1 MLTSF
6 GRFWAL
12 LLLLACGQALQGA
25 HAAYPSD
32 PYQLIELAAN
42 QTFQRLNKEQA
53 RIHQQPGYLREII
66 RVELMPYVDNRFAAY
81 KVIGSQIKNTTPA
94 QRDRF
99 VVAFTNYIISTYADA
114 LAKYEQ
120 QSIQV
125 EQAKPLDKKK
135 VVSVSVA
142 VLKPGAPNINVIFK
156 LRQNSKTGEWKAF
169 DMVAEGISLLSAKQT
184 ELGGLIRQQGIDA
197 VSQMLEEHNRKP
209 VQLPGKSS

>member
-1 MLTSF
+1 MLTSLS
-6 GRFWAL
+6 RLWAL
-12 LLLLACGQALQGA
+12 LLLLVCVQQLQVA
-25 HAAYPSD
+25 QAAYPSD

-42 QTFQRLNKEQA
+42 KTFQRLSREQA

-94 QRDRF
+94 QRERF
-99 VVAFTNYIISTYADA
+99 VAAFTDYIISTYADA
-114 LAKYEQ
+114 LVKYEEQ
-120 QSIQV
+120 RIRV
-125 EQAKPLDKKK
+125 EPAKPLNQKK

-142 VLKPGAPNINVIFK
+142 VLKPGAPDINVIFK

-197 VSQMLEEHNRKP
+197 VSQTLEEHNRKP
-209 VQLPGKSS
+209 LQLPGKRS